1 MNELL
6 LQGLSELG
14 LDVSRAETLERFS
27 SLLLEKNQVMNL
39 TAITEPDAVAQL
51 HLLDSAALLPFVD
64 LTGKTV
70 VDVGTGAGF
79 PGMPL
84 RILKDD
90 FDLTLL
96 DSLGKR
102 VNWLQEVCDELQLKR
117 VACVHARAEEFA
129 MQHREQFDIATSRAV
144 AQLSILSELC
154 LPLIKVGGQFAA
166 MKSVD
171 TEDEIAAAKSA
182 IKTLGGHIVKVEDYT
197 IPTSDVVHRLV
208 IVEKVSPTPA
218 RLSARL
224 RQDQKSPAVTHQI
237 HKKEVRALSQV
248 IAVVS
253 GKGGTGKTSFTT
265 LTGMAL
271 AQLGKKTLLLDC
283 DIGLRNLDLYL
294 GVSDRAL
301 MDFTDVIAGR
311 TTLAQAVVRHPLY
324 PNLYLLTAPVSFGV
338 RLPSKR
344 EMQRLIDEIRR
355 HFDFCLIDAAA
366 GIGEAFALATCCAD
380 RAVVVTTNDPSSLRD
395 AQRTVME
402 LHRFPSGYLHLVVN
416 RVRRKLLQSLHT
428 TIDDAIDAAGLPLL
442 GVIPEDENVPAV
454 LGRGLSQHLKY
465 RSGALCACENIA
477 RRLCGERV
485 RLMRL

>member
-102 VNWLQEVCDELQLKR
+102 VTWLQEVCDELQLKR

-154 LPLIKVGGQFAA
+154 LPLIKVGGQFVA

-208 IVEKVSPTPA
+208 IVEKVSPTPRA
-218 RLSARL
+218 YPRAFA
-224 RQDQKSPAVTHQI
+224 KI
-237 HKKEVRALSQV
+237 KKPRCNTSNSQ
-248 IAVVS
+248 
-253 GKGGTGKTSFTT
+253 KGGTSLVSGHRRRVWQGRHGKNFVHDAHRHGARAARQKRCCSTATS
-265 LTGMAL
+265 A
-271 AQLGKKTLLLDC
+271 
-283 DIGLRNLDLYL
+283 
-294 GVSDRAL
+294 
-301 MDFTDVIAGR
+301 
-311 TTLAQAVVRHPLY
+311 
-324 PNLYLLTAPVSFGV
+324 
-338 RLPSKR
+338 
-344 EMQRLIDEIRR
+344 
-355 HFDFCLIDAAA
+355 
-366 GIGEAFALATCCAD
+366 CAISTSTS
-380 RAVVVTTNDPSSLRD
+380 A
-395 AQRTVME
+395 
-402 LHRFPSGYLHLVVN
+402 
-416 RVRRKLLQSLHT
+416 
-428 TIDDAIDAAGLPLL
+428 
-442 GVIPEDENVPAV
+442 
-454 LGRGLSQHLKY
+454 Y
-465 RSGALCACENIA
+465 RIA
-477 RRLCGERV
+477 RSWTSPT
-485 RLMRL
+485 